1 MFIKPSNALLASI
14 GTDSERIPT
23 IYYSGNALI
32 TYIFWLRLKW
42 IARRLIRFAPRH
54 NSCLDFGGGGGPF
67 LPTLSNIFK
76 HTTLLDLETTE
87 AEKIKSHYQITN
99 VEINEADARYV
110 NLNNSPFDAIVAA
123 DVLEHFKVV
132 EPAIKKL
139 HDWLADDGVLVTSLP
154 TENWVYALLRIIF
167 GVKKPDDHYHSGYE
181 VEKMLIENGFS
192 RVHHSTVPLYIPL
205 APLYLISVW
214 KKS

>member
-14 GTDSERIPT
+14 GTESKRIPT

-42 IARRLIRFAPRH
+42 ISRRLLRFSPR
-54 NSCLDFGGGGGPF
+54 NDNCLDFGGGGGPF

-76 HTTLLDLETTE
+76 RTTLLDLETIE
-87 AEKIKSHYQITN
+87 AQKIKSHYKITN
-99 VEINEADARYV
+99 VEIVQADARDTK
-110 NLNNSPFDAIVAA
+110 LNSAPFDAIVAA
-123 DVLEHFKVV
+123 DVLEHFKIV
-132 EPAIKKL
+132 EPAIAKL
-139 HDWLADDGVLVTSLP
+139 HEWLADDGVLVTSLP
-154 TENWVYALLRIIF
+154 TENWVYVLLRIVF
-167 GVKKPDDHYHSGYE
+167 GVKKPDDHYHTGYE
-181 VEKMLIENGFS
+181 VEKILADNGFR
-192 RVHHSTVPLYIPL
+192 RVHCSNVPLYIPF